1 MANSGLLLIQNEG
14 SWAVSPLLSSHG
26 FLPTRGSLM
35 LDIVVCAMLL
45 VMMILAVSIYLVRQ
59 KRLYFAHR
67 TIQIGLAS
75 LLAIAIVGFEID
87 IRFFTDWRVA
97 AEESPFYANGWV
109 DRVLWIHLAFAI
121 PTPFV
126 WAFVLF
132 GAVRNFNVAEP
143 GEYSR
148 FHRRWGW
155 IASVFMLL
163 TTVTGWGFYYLAFVA

>member
-1 MANSGLLLIQNEG
+1 MSDNWLLLIQNRD
-14 SWAVSPLLSSHG
+14 SWIGNPFIGSHG

-45 VMMILAVSIYLVRQ
+45 VVLVLAVSIYLVRR
-59 KRLYFAHR
+59 KRLYYWHR
-67 TIQIGLAS
+67 TIQVALAS

-87 IRFFTDWRVA
+87 IRFFTDWRAA
-97 AEESPFYANGWV
+97 AEQSPYYATGWV
-109 DRVLWIHLAFAI
+109 DRALWIHLVFAI
-121 PTPFV
+121 PTPFI

-132 GAVRNFNVAEP
+132 GALRHFATIEP

-155 IASVFMLL
+155 IATIFMLL